1 MREKERVMR
10 LVLGT
15 AVALMLVVPT
25 ARADDP
31 MQLAVVTYG
40 QIPAGSGFE
49 TEMFQNTEISN
60 HVDSTLRE
68 ALAARGFHYRPGGRG
83 LVFAINADRTGRG
96 VGRPPRG
103 SYDPNNAQVHIVL
116 NTADINQPGQGVARG
131 YRINLSVY
139 NRETGRYIWR
149 AEINDLKPD
158 ADPFDATK
166 PMVEELMAALQKSVK
181 PAE

>member
-1 MREKERVMR
+1 MEKEREMR
-10 LVLGT
+10 LIPGMLAALIVTT
-15 AVALMLVVPT
+15 A

-31 MQLAVVTYG
+31 MQLAAVSYG
-40 QIPAGSGFE
+40 KIPAGSGFE

-96 VGRPPRG
+96 GVSPPTG
-103 SYDPNNAQVHIVL
+103 SFDPNNGQVHIIL
-116 NTADINQPGQGVARG
+116 NTANVNQGPGATRG

-139 NRETGRYIWR
+139 DRETGRYIWR
-149 AEINDLKPD
+149 AEVDDLKPD
-158 ADPFDATK
+158 ADPFGATK
-166 PMVEELMAALQKSVK
+166 PMVAELIAELQKSVV